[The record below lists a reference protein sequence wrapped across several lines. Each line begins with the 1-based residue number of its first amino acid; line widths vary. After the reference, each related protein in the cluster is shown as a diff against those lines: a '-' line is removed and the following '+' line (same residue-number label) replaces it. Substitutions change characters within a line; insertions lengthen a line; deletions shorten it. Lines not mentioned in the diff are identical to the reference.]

1 MPEKTSLSKKN
12 MQIDTEIIKK
22 PLLSDKTVG
31 LINNNQYSFL
41 VTKDSNK
48 PEIKA
53 AIEKLFNVKIKKVN
67 TISQPIKQRRIGR
80 FIGNRPR
87 FKKAIVTLEANQK
100 IQLFP
105 EE

>member
-1 MPEKTSLSKKN
+1 

-22 PLLSDKTVG
+22 PLLSDKTVS

-41 VTKDSNK
+41 VTKNSNK

-53 AIEKLFNVKIKKVN
+53 AIEKLFNVKIKKIN
-67 TISQPIKQRRIGR
+67 TINQPFKQRRIGK
-80 FIGNRPR
+80 FIGNESR
-87 FKKAIVTLEANQK
+87 FKKAIVTLESNQK

>member
-1 MPEKTSLSKKN
+1 

-31 LINNNQYSFL
+31 LINNSQYSFL
-41 VTKDSNK
+41 VTRNSNK
-48 PEIKA
+48 PQIKA

-67 TISQPIKQRRIGR
+67 TVTQPIKQRRVGK
-80 FIGNRPR
+80 FIGNKTRY
-87 FKKAIVTLEANQK
+87 KKAIVTLEPNQK

>member
-1 MPEKTSLSKKN
+1 

-22 PLLSDKTVG
+22 PILSDKTVG
-31 LINNNQYSFL
+31 LINNSQYSFL
-41 VTKDSNK
+41 VDRKSNK
-48 PEIKA
+48 IEIKA

-67 TISQPIKQRRIGR
+67 TITQPIKQRRIGR
-80 FIGNRPR
+80 FIGNQSRL
-87 FKKAIVTLEANQK
+87 KKAIVTLESNQK

>member
-1 MPEKTSLSKKN
+1 L
-12 MQIDTEIIKK
+12 
-22 PLLSDKTVG
+22 
-31 LINNNQYSFL
+31 
-41 VTKDSNK
+41 
-48 PEIKA
+48 
-53 AIEKLFNVKIKKVN
+53 KIKKVN

-80 FIGNRPR
+80 FIGNQPR

>member
-1 MPEKTSLSKKN
+1 MH
-12 MQIDTEIIKK
+12 IDTEIIKK

-31 LINNNQYSFL
+31 LINNSQYSFL
-41 VTKDSNK
+41 VNKTSKK

-67 TISQPIKQRRIGR
+67 TVNQPLKKIRVGK
-80 FIGNRPR
+80 FIGNKPR
-87 FKKAIVTLEANQK
+87 FKKAIVTLEPNQK
-100 IQLFP
+100 IQLFS

>member
-1 MPEKTSLSKKN
+1 

-22 PLLSDKTVG
+22 PLLSDKTLR

-41 VTKDSNK
+41 VTKKSNK
-48 PEIKA
+48 IEIKA

-67 TISQPIKQRRIGR
+67 TITRPIKQRRIGR
-80 FIGNRPR
+80 FIGTKPL
-87 FKKAIVTLEANQK
+87 FKKAIITLEPNQK
-100 IQLFP
+100 IQLFQ

>member
-1 MPEKTSLSKKN
+1 
-12 MQIDTEIIKK
+12 MQIVDTEIIKK

-41 VTKDSNK
+41 VSRSAKK
-48 PEIKA
+48 PEIKV

-67 TISQPIKQRRIGR
+67 TINRPIKTRRIGR
-80 FIGNRPR
+80 FMGTQTR
-87 FKKAIVTLEANQK
+87 FKKAIVTLEPNQK

>member
-1 MPEKTSLSKKN
+1 

-41 VTKDSNK
+41 VDRKANK
-48 PEIKA
+48 PEIKLV
-53 AIEKLFNVKIKKVN
+53 IEKLFNVKVKKVN
-67 TISQPIKQRRIGR
+67 TISQPTKTRRIGR
-80 FIGNRPR
+80 FIGTRTR

>member
-1 MPEKTSLSKKN
+1 MHT
-12 MQIDTEIIKK
+12 DTEIIRK
-22 PLLSDKTVG
+22 PLLSDKTLG

-41 VTKDSNK
+41 VTKNSSK

-67 TISQPIKQRRIGR
+67 TTSQPIKQRRIGKFVGSQAR
-80 FIGNRPR
+80 L
-87 FKKAIVTLEANQK
+87 KKAIVTLEPNQK
-100 IQLFP
+100 IQLFQ

>member
-1 MPEKTSLSKKN
+1 

-22 PLLSDKTVG
+22 PLLSDKTLG

-41 VTKDSNK
+41 VTKKSNK
-48 PEIKA
+48 LEIKA

-67 TISQPIKQRRIGR
+67 TVTKPIKNRRIGK
-80 FIGNRPR
+80 FIGNQPR
-87 FKKAIVTLEANQK
+87 FKKAIITLQADQK
-100 IQLFP
+100 IQLFQ

>member
-1 MPEKTSLSKKN
+1 

-41 VTKDSNK
+41 VTRNSNK
-48 PEIKA
+48 PQIKA

-67 TISQPIKQRRIGR
+67 TVTQPIKQRRVGK
-80 FIGNRPR
+80 FIGNKTRY
-87 FKKAIVTLEANQK
+87 KKAIVTLEPNQK

>member
-1 MPEKTSLSKKN
+1 

-22 PLLSDKTVG
+22 PLLSDKTLG

-41 VTKDSNK
+41 VTKNSNK

-53 AIEKLFNVKIKKVN
+53 AIEQLFNVKIKKVN
-67 TISQPIKQRRIGR
+67 TATQPSKKRRIGR
-80 FIGNRPR
+80 FIGNQPQY
-87 FKKAIVTLEANQK
+87 KKAIITLEANQK
-100 IQLFP
+100 IQLFQ

>member
-80 FIGNRPR
+80 FTGNRPR

>member
-1 MPEKTSLSKKN
+1 

-41 VTKDSNK
+41 VSPKAKK
-48 PEIKA
+48 PEIKLA
-53 AIEKLFNVKIKKVN
+53 LEKLFNVKIKKVN
-67 TISQPIKQRRIGR
+67 TINLPVKTRRIGR
-80 FIGNRPR
+80 FIGNQSR
-87 FKKAIVTLEANQK
+87 FKKAIITLEANQK